1 VRHYVSVT
9 YCDRFARNGWV
20 YADGALSI
28 AAQRWLLRG
37 GRCATATPGGT
48 AKTVPCESLRS
59 PGEPIECAMLHH
71 VRKSEVRTYVAGLP
85 RDTRCD
91 DGTPLDALGVP

>member
-1 VRHYVSVT
+1 MRHYVSVT